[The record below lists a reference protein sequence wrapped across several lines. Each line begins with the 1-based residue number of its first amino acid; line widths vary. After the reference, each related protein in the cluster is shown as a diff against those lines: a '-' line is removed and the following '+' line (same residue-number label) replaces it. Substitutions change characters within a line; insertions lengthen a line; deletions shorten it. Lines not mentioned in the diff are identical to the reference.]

1 MDKIFEILGIEKLDE
16 SKQESLKD
24 TLKTII
30 EVKAQEIAD
39 AKVEEVLESKKTS
52 LKEEFDTKFAEHRDS
67 ITSKFSNFVD
77 TVLDEEMKIPATVL
91 KYAKQGELYHEL
103 IEQFKTRLSIDEGMI
118 SGEIRD
124 MLKEAKSE
132 IESLREKLDESTG
145 KNLELGQDASE
156 MAAQLYV
163 REKCDGLTEAQKK
176 YVTNLIGDELVKEN
190 IDKKFTLI
198 VETMGIINEE
208 EDEDDKK
215 KGDEG
220 DEGDDKTYEMT
231 CESCGNKETLKEKKS
246 EYKCPECGET
256 MKPSKVEEG
265 HVEVKDDKKTVVK
278 EDKSP
283 WETYKGIW
291 LNGMRGS
298 SEE

>member
-220 DEGDDKTYEMT
+220 DEGD
-231 CESCGNKETLKEKKS
+231 
-246 EYKCPECGET
+246 
-256 MKPSKVEEG
+256 
-265 HVEVKDDKKTVVK
+265 
-278 EDKSP
+278 
-283 WETYKGIW
+283 
-291 LNGMRGS
+291 
-298 SEE
+298 